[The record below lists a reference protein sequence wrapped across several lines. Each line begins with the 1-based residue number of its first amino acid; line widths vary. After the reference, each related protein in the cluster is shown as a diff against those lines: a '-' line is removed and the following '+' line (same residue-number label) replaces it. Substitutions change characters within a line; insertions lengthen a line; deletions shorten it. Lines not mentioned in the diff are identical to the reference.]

1 MGSTRDRLERF
12 AFEVLF
18 EDRRGKRA
26 SLLRGV
32 LHALSLVFSRIA
44 RTRLWLYERNV
55 FKSQP
60 TGCLVVSI
68 GNLSVGGTG
77 KTPVV
82 EQFARSLQAAGRR
95 VAVLSRGYKSRPEPF
110 LRRLAVKA
118 GLRPVPDPR
127 VVSDGAGGRLPVD
140 LAGDEPFMLAN
151 NLPGIPVLV
160 DRDRV
165 KSAIYAVKR
174 WGVDTLVLDDGF
186 QYLPLRQR
194 LDVVL
199 VDAQAALAEDRV
211 LPRGLLREPHDHLKR
226 ADVILI
232 TKCAEAG
239 NEELKAFIR
248 RHNTHA
254 DLIECQHAPQYL
266 EPLHGGERQPL
277 SFLDDLNVAA
287 LSGIAV
293 PTSFEG
299 FLESLGADIVTRARF
314 ADHHRFT
321 SREVAKF
328 MKRAKQFRAKAV
340 ITTEKDAVR
349 FPRLRPEDLLVPVYY
364 LRVEV
369 RRIGSEEPFPDAIRR
384 ICAVK
389 PRPQPPAPAA
399 AVISR

>member
-1 MGSTRDRLERF
+1 MGSTRDRVERF
-12 AFEVLF
+12 AYEVLF

-26 SLLRGV
+26 MLLRGF
-32 LHALSLVFSRIA
+32 LFLLSLVFVRIA

-95 VAVLSRGYKSRPEPF
+95 VAVLSRGYKSKPEPL
-110 LRRLAVKA
+110 LRRLSVKL
-118 GLRPVPDPR
+118 GLRPAPEPR
-127 VVSDGAGGRLPVD
+127 VVSDGQGGRLPVD

-165 KSAIYAVKR
+165 KSAVYAVKR

-226 ADVILI
+226 ADVILL
-232 TKCAEAG
+232 TKCAGPG

-248 RHNTHA
+248 QHNHHA
-254 DLIECQHAPQYL
+254 EILECQHAPQYL
-266 EPLHGGERQPL
+266 EPILGGERQPL
-277 SFLDDLNVAA
+277 SFLDDLNIAA

-293 PTSFEG
+293 PVSFEG
-299 FLESLGADIVTRARF
+299 FLKDLGADILAKARF

-328 MKRAKQFRAKAV
+328 MKRTKEIRAKAI

-349 FPRLRPEDLLVPVYY
+349 FPRLKSEDQLVPVYY

-369 RRIGSEEPFPDAIRR
+369 SRIGSDEPFPDAIRR

-389 PRPQPPAPAA
+389 TRPQPPVPELN
-399 AVISR
+399 RR